1 MQLILKME
9 EKMKNEYLVTLI
21 KKIAEEQGYD
31 VEGSDKQFYVQIDRW
46 NAVAYKIQENRV
58 GYLQVHQWEEDSE
71 DENGYYGRAVY
82 SLRNITDV
90 VQFCNILLASA
101 SIRAKRK

>member
-1 MQLILKME
+1 ME
-9 EKMKNEYLVTLI
+9 NAYLVTLI
-21 KKIAEEQGYD
+21 KRIAEEQGYN

-46 NAVAYKIQENRV
+46 NAVAYKIQKNRV

-71 DENGYYGRAVY
+71 NENGRYGRAVY
-82 SLRNITDV
+82 SLRNVTDV
-90 VQFCNILLASA
+90 LQFCNILLESA